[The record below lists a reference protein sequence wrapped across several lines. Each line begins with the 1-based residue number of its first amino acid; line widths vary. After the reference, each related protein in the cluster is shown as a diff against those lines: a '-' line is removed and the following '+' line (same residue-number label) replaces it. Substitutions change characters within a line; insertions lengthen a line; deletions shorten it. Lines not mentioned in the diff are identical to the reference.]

1 MAIVEIKDLTYYYPD
16 TANPA
21 LNKINLSVNEGEYVL
36 VIGGSGSGKSSLV
49 KAIAGLIPEFYGGKI
64 AGSLSIAGISSK
76 KLDKKSFV
84 QKVGIVFQDPESQL
98 VMTNVEQELAF
109 GLENIGLSP
118 DLIKRRIMEV
128 SGALNIGSLHQSCHA
143 ELSGGLKQK
152 VALASVL
159 AMQPDILILDEPTS
173 QLDPVAGEEI
183 LTMIRRL
190 NEENGITVIL
200 IEQRLERC
208 FHLADRFLVM
218 DKGKLIF
225 NHTNSESIARWTAEK
240 NSPFIPPLA
249 RLFALTGFS
258 RIPMTIKEGRSLI
271 NKAVGAQESK
281 NDGEEKIVLSNV
293 EVKKVSDQQASEQKP
308 AAAVEGVWF
317 LYENGKEALK
327 NINLN
332 VYPGDL
338 LVLMGENAA
347 GKTTLLKNLNGLLK
361 PARGKIHVQNRDI
374 RNLHVEQLAGT
385 VGYLSQ
391 NPNDYLFLDTV
402 RAELEFTQ
410 NNLGI
415 KDSDKIQELLKRL
428 DLLAYADV
436 NPRDLSSGER
446 QRIALASVLVSD
458 PQLLLLDEPTRGLD
472 YSLKTEL
479 GRLLQELKEKGKAII
494 LVTHDI
500 EFAAEVASKV
510 VLMSQGSI
518 IGSGNKYEMLT
529 RSTFYSPQ
537 ISKLF
542 SKINDNI
549 VTFAEGLKYLQELI
563 NDTEDTSVLLKL
575 G

>member
-16 TANPA
+16 TVKPA
-21 LNKINLSVNEGEYVL
+21 LNKINLSINEGEYVL
-36 VIGGSGSGKSSLV
+36 VMGGSGSGKSSFV

-64 AGSLSIAGISSK
+64 AGSLAIAGINSK

-109 GLENIGLSP
+109 GLENLGLST
-118 DLIKRRIMEV
+118 DLIRRRIMEV
-128 SGALNIGSLHQSCHA
+128 SGALSISSYQQSCHA

-152 VALASVL
+152 VALASIL

-218 DKGKLIF
+218 DKGKLVF
-225 NHTNSESIARWTAEK
+225 NHTNSESIARWAGEK

-249 RLFALTGFS
+249 RLFAQTGFS

-271 NKAVGAQESK
+271 NKVTGTQNSK
-281 NDGEEKIVLSNV
+281 NKQGKPALNNV
-293 EVKKVSDQQASEQKP
+293 EVKKACEQSISKQTP
-308 AAAVEGVWF
+308 LVIAEGVWF
-317 LYENGKEALK
+317 LYENGSEALK
-327 NINLN
+327 NINLRVN
-332 VYPGDL
+332 PGEI

-361 PARGKIHVQNRDI
+361 PARGKICIANRDI
-374 RNLHVEQLAGT
+374 KNMQVEELAGT

-410 NNLGI
+410 KNLDI
-415 KDSDKIQELLKRL
+415 NDSDKSEELLNRL
-428 DLLAYADV
+428 DLLEYAED

-446 QRIALASVLVSD
+446 QRVALASILVSD

-472 YSLKTEL
+472 YSLKAEL
-479 GRLLQELKEKGKAII
+479 GRILLELKEKGKAII

-500 EFAAEVASKV
+500 EFAAEIASKV

-549 VTFAEGLKYLQELI
+549 VTFAEGVNYLQEI
-563 NDTEDTSVLLKL
+563 IDNREDSSAMLRS

>member
-16 TANPA
+16 TVKPA
-21 LNKINLSVNEGEYVL
+21 LNKINLSINEGEYVL
-36 VIGGSGSGKSSLV
+36 VMGGSGSGKSSLV
-49 KAIAGLIPEFYGGKI
+49 KTIAGLIPEFYGGKI
-64 AGSLSIAGISSK
+64 AGSLAIAGINSK

-109 GLENIGLSP
+109 GLENLGLST
-118 DLIKRRIMEV
+118 DLIRRRIMEV
-128 SGALNIGSLHQSCHA
+128 SGALSISSYQQSCHA

-152 VALASVL
+152 VALASIL

-218 DKGKLIF
+218 DKGKLVF
-225 NHTNSESIARWTAEK
+225 NHTNSESIARWAGEK

-249 RLFALTGFS
+249 RLFAQTGFS

-271 NKAVGAQESK
+271 NKVTGTQNSK
-281 NDGEEKIVLSNV
+281 NKQGKPALNNV
-293 EVKKVSDQQASEQKP
+293 EVKKACEQSISKQTP
-308 AAAVEGVWF
+308 LVIAEGVWF
-317 LYENGKEALK
+317 LYENGSEALK
-327 NINLN
+327 NINLLVN
-332 VYPGDL
+332 PGEI

-361 PARGKIHVQNRDI
+361 PARGKICIANRDI
-374 RNLHVEQLAGT
+374 KNMQVEELAGT

-410 NNLGI
+410 KNLDI
-415 KDSDKIQELLKRL
+415 NDPDKSEELLKRL
-428 DLLAYADV
+428 DLLKYAED

-446 QRIALASVLVSD
+446 QRVALASILVSD

-472 YSLKTEL
+472 YSLKAEL
-479 GRLLQELKEKGKAII
+479 GRILLELKEKGKAII

-500 EFAAEVASKV
+500 EFAAEIASKV

-549 VTFAEGLKYLQELI
+549 VTFAEGVNYLQELI
-563 NDTEDTSVLLKL
+563 NNREDSSAMLRS